1 MESSNDW
8 IRLPEI
14 LSSFSSLPAGPEELA
29 VSFAPRSRFCMA
41 VSTICLPYVFTMAID
56 LRSLAPK
63 KVSETRQSGFCTL
76 SAVAPEA

>member
-1 MESSNDW
+1 
-8 IRLPEI
+8 
-14 LSSFSSLPAGPEELA
+14 
-29 VSFAPRSRFCMA
+29 MA

-63 KVSETRQSGFCTL
+63 KTSVTRQSGFCTL